1 MGIITYDENAQN
13 FRMHKISIRGGR
25 GGHPGGRG
33 ARPDQRPQQ
42 PAVEDVRE
50 QVSHVF
56 CLNPSPDIILTI
68 ECLRMTEEDQEYAR
82 MRERYDEE

>member
-1 MGIITYDENAQN
+1 MRLA
-13 FRMHKISIRGGR
+13 GGVLGR
-25 GGHPGGRG
+25 HPPPSHAGRGHPGGRG